1 MDLNDSVL
9 YYTGIGDL
17 YIWGWNERGQLG
29 LPCKNLEKINM
40 VNKKHSTKSGVTTA
54 TGLSLG
60 RGEPIA
66 SHQEDEDHKAPPIGD
81 TGNNVSA
88 TNPRNRSPLNEPERG
103 TSSGG
108 GDHLLSGPP
117 GGNLTEQFSGSTL
130 GHDKGLAET
139 STEKNKNQ
147 LLQDIDSNSSRGEIS
162 VLSKESTQPASADTK
177 IGGAVTPGENIS
189 YYTEPLAG
197 DNDYSESA
205 YAKHHSSEEKTS
217 DIEALKQSPAV
228 QTILSMSGDSCV
240 IENDD
245 YDVVCIGIQ
254 SLPALLDFPGEEEVT
269 VSKVSCGSQH
279 TAVVTG
285 MYYGCKQGISVDPLL

>member
-1 MDLNDSVL
+1 MDSNESVL

-29 LPCKNLEKINM
+29 LPCKNLQKINM

-60 RGEPIA
+60 RGEQIA

-88 TNPRNRSPLNEPERG
+88 TYPRNRSPLNEPDTG
-103 TSSGG
+103 TPSCG

-117 GGNLTEQFSGSTL
+117 GGNLTEPFYGSML
-130 GHDKGLAET
+130 GQDKGLAET
-139 STEKNKNQ
+139 STKENKNQ
-147 LLQDIDSNSSRGEIS
+147 LLQDIDNNSFRGES
-162 VLSKESTQPASADTK
+162 NVLSKESALLASADTK
-177 IGGAVTPGENIS
+177 IGGVVPSGENIS
-189 YYTEPLAG
+189 YYTETFAG
-197 DNDYSESA
+197 DNDSSESA
-205 YAKHHSSEEKTS
+205 YAKHHSSGETPS

-228 QTILSMSGDSCV
+228 QTILSMSAESPV

-245 YDVVCIGIQ
+245 DVVCIGIQ

-285 MYYGCKQGISVDPLL
+285 MYYGLYWLQAGYIS